1 MTKKGDYE
9 KNNVNRPKVKADEAL
24 KKLFSLSKRPT
35 LDLLNGLFNEQFKP
49 ETTEIFPKNTEYV
62 SADLSVIFADW
73 LMTVQ
78 EGDVSKQFHI
88 EFQIT
93 NPASMIVRMFEYGFH
108 AARDSSLTTGQKVTL
123 RYPRQLV
130 LYLERDQSVAED
142 ISCIVEFPPYGEND
156 TFEYKVPVKK
166 FWDISVEELKTT
178 LYALIPFNTF
188 TSRKLMSDI
197 AQDPRLTDEQKKNL
211 IHDEFQKIKRV
222 IQAGQEHLL
231 ALFREAK
238 LTEDDL
244 NNMSTVTTNLS
255 YHLYEKF
262 FEYYESFPR
271 EVEHMIESII
281 DPKVL
286 KELKE
291 MKLSEEQIKLC
302 EEKAVAKA
310 RAKAVAEVRAEVVAG
325 VRAEV
330 ISENLLTILNAR
342 GFTTQQAIDRI
353 KQEKDPD
360 KLSKWVVL
368 AATASSA
375 QEIESA
381 LNENS

>member
-166 FWDISVEELKTT
+166 FWDISVEELKTN

-222 IQAGQEHLL
+222 IQSGQEHLL

-291 MKLSEEQIKLC
+291 TRIRYEEEGRTRGMIQGRHEGRVEGKLESRVED
-302 EEKAVAKA
+302 
-310 RAKAVAEVRAEVVAG
+310 
-325 VRAEV
+325 
-330 ISENLLTILNAR
+330 LLNILNAR
-342 GFTTQQAIDRI
+342 GFTQQNWVDRI